1 MVFLALS
8 APEPETSPALLL
20 NEIVPER
27 IMYEPIAPLVEYGCV
42 LDRSARERLDLFA
55 EASAAGYEIG
65 AIRSQTFELLGR
77 IKRFL
82 QIGAAAQRNIM
93 PKPYDPEFKDRA
105 LRMLAE
111 ALPERGSVHAASKH
125 IGGLLGVSPDT
136 LRVWYR
142 QTHIDAGDKPGVTTD
157 MAAENRRLQREV
169 EELRKANEV
178 LKAASIFFAKELD
191 HPRTK

>member
-1 MVFLALS
+1 
-8 APEPETSPALLL
+8 
-20 NEIVPER
+20 
-27 IMYEPIAPLVEYGCV
+27 
-42 LDRSARERLDLFA
+42 
-55 EASAAGYEIG
+55 
-65 AIRSQTFELLGR
+65 
-77 IKRFL
+77 
-82 QIGAAAQRNIM
+82 M
-93 PKPYDPEFKDRA
+93 PKPYDPDFKDRA

-142 QTHIDAGDKPGVTTD
+142 QTQIDAGDKPGVTTD

-178 LKAASIFFAKELD
+178 LKAASIFFAKELA
-191 HPRTK
+191 HPRTQ